1 MTVEAA
7 TGALARRREMMR
19 DGMLR
24 RLLVMVIAIGGL
36 GLAGCNTISGIGR
49 DVQAAGSA
57 VTSTAEETKDEM
69 TE

>member
-1 MTVEAA
+1 
-7 TGALARRREMMR
+7 MMR

-24 RLLVMVIAIGGL
+24 RLLAVVIALGGL
-36 GLAGCNTISGIGR
+36 GLAGCNTIEGMGR

-57 VTSTAEETKDEM
+57 VERTAEQTKEEM